1 MDYFKVQIKT
11 SDEKIRIVKRNKEY
25 LIVYNDKI
33 LSRSTTI
40 SSALV
45 KKSAYEVMSDED
57 LNSSKL
63 FEVHDY
69 FRRGSKSTGRKDK
82 FGSNSMNYVTKDNPA
97 SSRELIKFM
106 LKTYDREF
114 GTSYIRFLDDLDSF
128 IEFLGKKGRHKLP
141 KKGHNATTIDS
152 YLEGGFT
159 GTSEVFHALTH
170 ESLKQGIYKK
180 FNMTENPSHYTITDI
195 INEVIVVFIQAGI
208 TDPKNFFEFEEYLA
222 NGFED
227 LGLDINEKVPAE
239 ETAQELAAIF
249 REDSEL
255 SEPHKMAVNAA
266 LYKLSIDVKGMELIR
281 KAVIDKFLSIF
292 TKTFTRDGNPM
303 DLVDDE
309 YATKL
314 SRWIRNTERKA
325 KILKTKSSY
334 NRTEQT

>member
-1 MDYFKVQIKT
+1 MDYFKIKIKT
-11 SDEKIRIVKRNKEY
+11 SDEKIQVVKRNGEY
-25 LIVYNDKI
+25 LILFNGKI
-33 LSRSTTI
+33 LSKSTTI

-45 KKSAYEVMSDED
+45 KKAAYEVMSDAE

-69 FRRGSKSTGRKDK
+69 FRRSSKSSGKKDS
-82 FGSNSMNYVTKDNPA
+82 FGHNSMNYVTKENPE

-106 LKTYDREF
+106 INSYDREF
-114 GTSYIRFLDDLDSF
+114 GTTYIRFIDDLDSF
-128 IEFLGKKGRHKLP
+128 IEFLGKKSRHKIP
-141 KKGHNATTIDS
+141 GKEHSATNIES

-180 FNMTENPSHYTITDI
+180 FNMSEDPSHYTITDI
-195 INEVIVVFIQAGI
+195 INEVIVVYIQSGI
-208 TDPKNFFEFEEYLA
+208 TDSKNFFEFEEYLV
-222 NGFED
+222 NGFEE
-227 LGLDINEKVPAE
+227 LGLDVKEKVPSR
-239 ETAQELAAIF
+239 ETVQELVTIF
-249 REDSEL
+249 KSDTDL
-255 SEPHKMAVNAA
+255 SEPYKKVINAS
-266 LYKLSIDVKGMELIR
+266 LYKLFIDVKRMKLIR

-303 DLVDDE
+303 DLVDEE

-325 KILKTKSSY
+325 KILKK
-334 NRTEQT
+334 